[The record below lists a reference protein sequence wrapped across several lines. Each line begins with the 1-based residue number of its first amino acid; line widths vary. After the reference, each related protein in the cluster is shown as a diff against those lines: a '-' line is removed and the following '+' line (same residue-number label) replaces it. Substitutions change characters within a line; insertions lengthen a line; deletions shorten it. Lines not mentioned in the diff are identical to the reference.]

1 MSMARILPVIAAGGV
16 IGTLCRLGVSEA
28 VGPWDGSGFPMAT
41 LLVNLFGCLAIGVLA
56 AWPALAHERR
66 PWARPF
72 LITGVL
78 GGFTTF
84 SGIALEVGVLLESA
98 RVPTMLGYL
107 GLTLAGGIAAVAVG
121 RGLVER
127 LARP

>member
-1 MSMARILPVIAAGGV
+1 MARTIAVIAAGGV
-16 IGTLCRLGVSEA
+16 VGTLCRLGVSEA
-28 VGPWDGSGFPMAT
+28 IGPWDGIGFPTAT
-41 LLVNLFGCLAIGVLA
+41 LLVNLLGCLAIGVIA
-56 AWPALAHERR
+56 AWPRLAHERH

-84 SGIALEVGVLLESA
+84 SGIALEVGVLLESG

-107 GLTLAGGIAAVAVG
+107 GLTMAGGLAAVAVG
-121 RGLVER
+121 RRLVER
-127 LARP
+127 RSRS